1 VRLAR
6 RTNCAAP
13 GKIRARTISCSLV
26 RIDRKSLPLGTAR
39 LEAAHRQHSVAPTPA
54 AAVACLQPP
63 SPSPINT
70 NTVGPDQAIICVNTE
85 PRTNPAGNVI
95 NLTTNGTGRGISVEA
110 RFGDSPL
117 SIVNC
122 GDIAASGG
130 GDNFGIFATARV
142 NSPISIENSGDIAS
156 TTSVGRAYGMFAVG
170 RSPIS
175 VANSGDIAVATSA
188 ANPGHSTASA
198 VGIAAATYS
207 GIAPVSVENS
217 GDVHAAS
224 DHALAVAII
233 ATTDADYG
241 PVSVVNEGDLTAISG
256 GLGSP
261 AYAGTAFGIL
271 AFTGGMGSPLSI
283 DNSGDIVATATEPYG
298 ISYGIQARTFAA
310 NSAVAIT
317 NSGDIDPVTGIDVRT
332 YGDHSPIAVDNSG
345 DIEATQVGILALSDG
360 ANSPVSI
367 ANSGDV
373 TTTGASIYESAAIIG
388 VASGADSSVVINNS
402 GTAQGLGPFGVGV
415 YARPIPSPP

>member
-1 VRLAR
+1 MRLAR

-85 PRTNPAGNVI
+85 PRANPAGNVI
-95 NLTTNGTGRGISVEA
+95 NLTTNGTGRGISVET
-110 RFGDSPL
+110 RFGDSPV

-142 NSPISIENSGDIAS
+142 NSPVSIENSGDIAS

-188 ANPGHSTASA
+188 ANPGHSTANA
-198 VGIAAATYS
+198 VGL
-207 GIAPVSVENS
+207 PP
-217 GDVHAAS
+217 
-224 DHALAVAII
+224 LR
-233 ATTDADYG
+233 
-241 PVSVVNEGDLTAISG
+241 
-256 GLGSP
+256 
-261 AYAGTAFGIL
+261 IL
-271 AFTGGMGSPLSI
+271 ASLRSASRTAAMSTPPPTGYH
-283 DNSGDIVATATEPYG
+283 VH
-298 ISYGIQARTFAA
+298 
-310 NSAVAIT
+310 
-317 NSGDIDPVTGIDVRT
+317 TGQQ
-332 YGDHSPIAVDNSG
+332 
-345 DIEATQVGILALSDG
+345 E
-360 ANSPVSI
+360 
-367 ANSGDV
+367 
-373 TTTGASIYESAAIIG
+373 
-388 VASGADSSVVINNS
+388 
-402 GTAQGLGPFGVGV
+402 
-415 YARPIPSPP
+415 

>member
-1 VRLAR
+1 V
-6 RTNCAAP
+6 
-13 GKIRARTISCSLV
+13 
-26 RIDRKSLPLGTAR
+26 
-39 LEAAHRQHSVAPTPA
+39 
-54 AAVACLQPP
+54 P
-63 SPSPINT
+63 SPSRTSDILARDTSLFFGRAYGIYAYANRPISVDNT
-70 NTVGPDQAIICVNTE
+70 DDITAI
-85 PRTNPAGNVI
+85 GNDEIV
-95 NLTTNGTGRGISVEA
+95 RGISVET
-110 RFGDSPL
+110 RFGDSPV

-156 TTSVGRAYGMFAVG
+156 TTSVGRAYGRFAVG

-233 ATTDADYG
+233 ASTDADYG

-261 AYAGTAFGIL
+261 AYAGTALGI
-271 AFTGGMGSPLSI
+271 
-283 DNSGDIVATATEPYG
+283 
-298 ISYGIQARTFAA
+298 
-310 NSAVAIT
+310 
-317 NSGDIDPVTGIDVRT
+317 
-332 YGDHSPIAVDNSG
+332 IAVIFGGRQSRHHREQRQYPSG
-345 DIEATQVGILALSDG
+345 RPNRLRHPGEGIWGKQPD
-360 ANSPVSI
+360 
-367 ANSGDV
+367 
-373 TTTGASIYESAAIIG
+373 
-388 VASGADSSVVINNS
+388 
-402 GTAQGLGPFGVGV
+402 QCHQ
-415 YARPIPSPP
+415 